1 MQNLFSLLNLK
12 IFGKE
17 YLFLGGYDW
26 LNNVYNT
33 LPPILWTI
41 LAAVGGAGVVYAII
55 LGINLAKSES
65 DDKRK
70 TASTRLKNTIIGLA
84 VLISLIL
91 IINILIPVLIRI
103 IGGDGVV
110 QVSW

>member
-1 MQNLFSLLNLK
+1 MQHLFSLLNLK

-17 YLFLGGYDW
+17 YTFLGGYDW
-26 LNNVYNT
+26 LNNVYKT

-91 IINILIPVLIRI
+91 VVNILIPVFIRI
-103 IGGDGVV
+103 IGGASVV
-110 QVSW
+110 QVK